1 MVNPVLTLL
10 VAGSVQLWAETPRQ
24 ADLARIVVEITQGV
38 ELARV
43 PAPVAAERELTVCDI
58 PYYYDAFLPAAAP
71 ETAPLITY
79 DWRSPVFFDVP

>member
-24 ADLARIVVEITQGV
+24 AELARIVVEITQAV
-38 ELARV
+38 ELPRV
-43 PAPVAAERELTVCDI
+43 PAPLAERELTVCDV

-71 ETAPLITY
+71 EAAPLITY